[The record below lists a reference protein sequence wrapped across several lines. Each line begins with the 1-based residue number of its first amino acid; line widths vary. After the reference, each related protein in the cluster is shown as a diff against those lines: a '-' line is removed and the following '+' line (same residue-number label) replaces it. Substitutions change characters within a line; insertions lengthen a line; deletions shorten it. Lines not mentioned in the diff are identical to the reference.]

1 MKISENTINLLKNF
15 STINP
20 SILVRAGNV
29 ISTVAIN
36 RSIHANATVEEEFPS
51 QFAIYELPKF
61 LGVLSLFNEPDITF
75 GEHQLTIV
83 SGNQSVNYTYADVS
97 AIVAPPQDKKIKVEP
112 ADIEFSISQSEF
124 QKLIRAA
131 GVLQLPNIAVVGDGS
146 TIKVCAANSKNPT
159 ADTFSVEVGTTDKV
173 FNMVFRVDFLIKL
186 LPSSYDVKIN
196 SKGISS
202 FNGGNVEYFI
212 TTEADSKFNS

>member
-36 RSIHANATVEEEFPS
+36 RSIHASATVEEEFPS

-97 AIVAPPQDKKIKVEP
+97 TIVAPPQDKKIKVEP

-124 QKLIRAA
+124 QKLLRAA

-202 FNGGNVEYFI
+202 FNGSNVEYFI